1 MRRSCSEVKDLDFVL
16 TGERLLGVSREV
28 EFPRIT
34 EGFSLKL
41 SELDK
46 ELEIFRVPCFALD
59 FVVPF
64 FLPTELVDLDLSL
77 DLGLGLDLDL
87 DWDLDWDLDGDL
99 GIEGSAELERCL
111 PTLVRLPLFFD
122 INNRSEISS

>member
-64 FLPTELVDLDLSL
+64 FLPTELVDLDL
-77 DLGLGLDLDL
+77 
-87 DWDLDWDLDGDL
+87 DWDGDL
-99 GIEGSAELERCL
+99 GFEGSAELERCL
-111 PTLVRLPLFFD
+111 PTLVRPPLFFD

>member
-77 DLGLGLDLDL
+77 DLDLDL

-99 GIEGSAELERCL
+99 GFEGSAELERCL
-111 PTLVRLPLFFD
+111 PTLVRPPLFFD

>member
-77 DLGLGLDLDL
+77 DLDL

-99 GIEGSAELERCL
+99 GFEGSAELERCL